1 MESEC
6 RVTRTPPGK
15 GALDPDTLL
24 HVPAEAVVVY
34 EGRCKVQDTRPQIN
48 DAESGDRLFAT
59 ASNELHLPVLAVGS
73 ADVRRDDVVEVTVN
87 PSDPGLV
94 GARYVVRG
102 PHRGT
107 AKSARR
113 LPVEEVVHAG

>member
-1 MESEC
+1 MTSEC
-6 RVTRTPPGK
+6 RITRRAPGK
-15 GALDPDTLL
+15 GALDPVTLEYAT
-24 HVPAEAVVVY
+24 PAPVVVY
-34 EGRCKVQDTRPQIN
+34 EGRCKVQDTRPQVN
-48 DAESGDRLFAT
+48 DAASGDRLFAT
-59 ASNELHLPVLAVGS
+59 ASNELHLPVGAVGS
-73 ADVRRDDVVEVTVN
+73 AGVRRDDDVVITVN
-87 PSDPGLV
+87 VSDPGLV